1 MNIVVRWARSE
12 DLDAVAA
19 IARQNW
25 SHIYEGYREILG
37 DALYALA
44 YTDPMD
50 AKEASVRKAG
60 QEGRMFVAELEG
72 QICGFATYRV
82 EGVLGTL
89 SENAVASAFRGRGI
103 ARLLYERVFAQ
114 LKEAGC
120 QAVSLTTGLDDAHG
134 PARRAYE
141 KMGFEK
147 ALLSIRYFRKL

>member
-1 MNIVVRWARSE
+1 
-12 DLDAVAA
+12 
-19 IARQNW
+19 
-25 SHIYEGYREILG
+25 
-37 DALYALA
+37 
-44 YTDPMD
+44 
-50 AKEASVRKAG
+50 
-60 QEGRMFVAELEG
+60 MFVAELEG
-72 QICGFATYRV
+72 QICGFATFRV

-120 QAVSLTTGLDDAHG
+120 QAVSVTTGLDDAHG

-147 ALLSIRYFRKL
+147 ALPSIRYFRKL